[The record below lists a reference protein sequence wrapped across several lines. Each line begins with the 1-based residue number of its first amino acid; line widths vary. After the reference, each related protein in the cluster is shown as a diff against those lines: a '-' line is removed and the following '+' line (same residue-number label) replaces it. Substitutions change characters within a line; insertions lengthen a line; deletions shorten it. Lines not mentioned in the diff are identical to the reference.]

1 MEEKGTPTNINI
13 SISITKGTL
22 EKLDDEARKEIRTR
36 SNMVEVLVLEAIEA
50 RKNRKQ

>member
-1 MEEKGTPTNINI
+1 MEDNKSVPANI
-13 SISITKGTL
+13 SLTKSTL

-50 RKNRKQ
+50 RKNRKV